1 MEKRRVVIT
10 GAGLIT
16 PAGLTL
22 EENWAAMSGG
32 QTAISRIDDF
42 DTSFFPAKLNGKV
55 KGFDPQQYVGKRRNL
70 RFMMRDVQYC
80 LAAVKLA
87 CDDGNLD
94 PGASDAA
101 DIGLYVGSGESEARY
116 DRFFRA
122 IGQSLNEDGSINYK
136 KFGSLGLR
144 AIYPSFVLLDL
155 GNNGLCYSSIEH
167 GIMGINCNF
176 SCGASSGFAIGEAF
190 KAVQSG
196 GANMVIAGG
205 HDSLVSCFENYFHY
219 LATDTVTREQD
230 PEKAMQPYSA
240 ERDGFVLSEGAGFV
254 ILEELRHALE
264 RNSKIRGE
272 VVGYGC
278 NCDTND
284 DLLTPDPEG
293 EGLFHAMRAALKD
306 SGADVSQIDYINA
319 EGNATPAGDVGETRA
334 FKRLFENKCYDIPVS
349 SVKPVIGYPG
359 AASSAVDFVVSL
371 MAMEKGIIPPTRN
384 YKGGDPECDLDYVPN
399 ECREKQ
405 MAHVMSVN
413 KGWGG
418 QNCVFVLKQFDG

>member
-22 EENWAAMSGG
+22 EENWEAMAGG
-32 QTAISRIDDF
+32 QTAISVLDDY
-42 DTSFFPAKLNGKV
+42 DVPGFPVNLGGTV
-55 KGFDPQQYVGKRRNL
+55 KGFDPGKYVGRRKNL
-70 RFMMRDVQYC
+70 RFMMKDVQYC

-87 CDDGNLD
+87 CEDGNLD
-94 PGASDAA
+94 PGAADPS

-122 IGQSLNEDGSINYK
+122 VGQSLNEDGSINYK

-144 AIYPSFVLLDL
+144 SIYPPFVLLDL

-167 GIMGINCNF
+167 GFMGINCNF
-176 SCGASSGFAIGEAF
+176 SCGASSGSAIGEAF
-190 KAVQSG
+190 KAVQAG
-196 GANMVIAGG
+196 EADMVIAGG

-219 LATDTVTREQD
+219 QATEMVTREQD
-230 PEKAMQPYSA
+230 PEKGMKPYSA
-240 ERDGFVLSEGAGFV
+240 ARDGFVLSEGAGFV
-254 ILEELRHALE
+254 ILEELGHALE
-264 RNSKIRGE
+264 RNSSIRGE
-272 VVGYGC
+272 VIGYSC

-293 EGLFHAMRAALKD
+293 EGVFYAMRAALKD
-306 SGADVSQIDYINA
+306 SGADISQIDYINSEA
-319 EGNATPAGDVGETRA
+319 NATPAGDVGETRA
-334 FKRLFENKCYDIPVS
+334 IKKLFAKRCYEIPVS
-349 SVKPVIGYPG
+349 SVKPVIGYLG

-371 MAMEKGIIPPTRN
+371 LAMEKGIIPPTSN
-384 YKGGDPECDLDYVPN
+384 VTGGDPECDLDYVADG
-399 ECREKQ
+399 CRTKQ
-405 MAHVMSVN
+405 MAYVMSVN

-418 QNCVFVLKQFDG
+418 QNCVFVLKNFNG